1 MTPGGAEGHSL
12 SLQVLDGVREWKAPG
27 LREEEDDEAGRDGEA
42 P

>member
-1 MTPGGAEGHSL
+1 MTPGVAEGHSL

-27 LREEEDDEAGRDGEA
+27 LQEEEDDEAGRNGDA